1 MITHSSLDLM
11 HRMHGEP
18 GGPMPGPQAIR
29 EARDSTETMG
39 LPPFAVT
46 LGPRHSGSDRRYRHL
61 FLRIQRTPKCV
72 L

>member
-1 MITHSSLDLM
+1 
-11 HRMHGEP
+11 
-18 GGPMPGPQAIR
+18 MPGPQAIR